1 MGSLEKQAREKR
13 QRESEDRQRHEAFGE
28 RNDEGCLSFILS
40 FFAAQEMIRHD
51 KVVELLQQR
60 QEKDLKQLNKVSV
73 CVYSIQIT
81 ITNMLQAGIKLLS
94 SHPAVSNRI
103 S

>member
-1 MGSLEKQAREKR
+1 MRELMMKDVSVLY
-13 QRESEDRQRHEAFGE
+13 SEDF
-28 RNDEGCLSFILS
+28 

-73 CVYSIQIT
+73 CVCVFT
-81 ITNMLQAGIKLLS
+81 IANMFQAGIKLLPY
-94 SHPAVSNRI
+94 HPAVSNRI